1 DSNRRRVFVVSR
13 MRQNSGATLAAGDGI
28 SEDAATL
35 DPFAGRGSPAQTVA
49 VLHGARSISAPFSP
63 GYSQFPEHRP
73 LAAFDG
79 NPRTA
84 WLGDPGLDPSR
95 HIVQVTFARP
105 RDVGQIRVLPRNEAG
120 ARTVA
125 VVVKGRRMR
134 V

>member
-49 VLHGARSISAPFSP
+49 VLHGARSITAPFSP

-79 NPRTA
+79 DPRTA
-84 WLGDPGLDPSR
+84 WLADRALQPFRHTITIVFDHPRALDG
-95 HIVQVTFARP
+95 V
-105 RDVGQIRVLPRNEAG
+105 DVLPRNEAG
-120 ARTVA
+120 ARTTAIVA
-125 VVVKGRRMR
+125 NG
-134 V
+134 

>member
-49 VLHGARSISAPFSP
+49 VLHGARSIRAPFSP

-73 LAAFDG
+73 FAAFDG
-79 NPRTA
+79 DPRTA
-84 WLGDPGLDPSR
+84 WLADRALDPAR
-95 HIVQVTFARP
+95 HVVAIAFQEP
-105 RDVGQIRVLPRNEAG
+105 RDGSAIDVLPRNEAG
-120 ARTVA
+120 ERRVA
-125 VVVKGRRMR
+125 VVVGGRR
-134 V
+134 